1 MELKVNQD
9 NCLGCGICVIACPVN
24 ASFSPENAGGN
35 GAKTDEVV
43 TMVENGFIKIFSP
56 DKCELCGT
64 CQMFCPVNAI
74 WIE

>member
-24 ASFSPENAGGN
+24 ASISPENAGGN

-43 TMVENGFIKIFSP
+43 TMVEMDSLKFSHQINVNYAELV
-56 DKCELCGT
+56 KCSAL
-64 CQMFCPVNAI
+64 
-74 WIE
+74 